1 MMAVAAINANILYPA
16 APRLAKRLPAAA
28 PSGLRRRADG
38 QSRGTSFPLAS
49 SKEMR
54 LSKRVAVSYDAPLVK
69 AAFVS
74 TASLVAKG
82 EAFALGS
89 ISPRSLSGESG
100 LMAIAGAEIEAAGAA
115 QVGQLIQAS
124 AAGKASAQT
133 GAGAHAK
140 GSLKFGMDSLGLPSL
155 EASAGA
161 EAMAGAKASGSAR
174 GRINV
179 LELIEFD
186 VGGSAE
192 AIAGAAAAIFGGLG
206 YKDGRIW
213 INSRAAAAAGAGLSG
228 GADVGVGL
236 GKIPPGVLQTTLRP
250 VLAVPT
256 LAITSVYKGVMSLFG
271 ADTKEVPDI
280 TDLPKVAV
288 DAFKEGAKN
297 LSDGVCEI
305 GKQIGEVGSA
315 IGKFFVDLF

>member
-16 APRLAKRLPAAA
+16 APRLAKRLEAAA
-28 PSGLRRRADG
+28 PSGLRQRALG
-38 QSRGTSFPLAS
+38 QSRGTSFPLTTIAISS

-54 LSKRVAVSYDAPLVK
+54 LSKCVAGSFDTPLVK
-69 AAFVS
+69 AAYVS

-89 ISPRSLSGESG
+89 ISSHSLSGESG
-100 LMAIAGAEIEAAGAA
+100 LMAVAGAEIEAAGAA
-115 QVGQLIQAS
+115 QVGQIVQAA
-124 AAGKASAQT
+124 AAGKASAQA

-161 EAMAGAKASGSAR
+161 EAMAGAKASGSAQ

-206 YKDGRIW
+206 YRDGRVW
-213 INSRAAAAAGAGLSG
+213 INSRATAAAG
-228 GADVGVGL
+228 
-236 GKIPPGVLQTTLRP
+236 
-250 VLAVPT
+250 
-256 LAITSVYKGVMSLFG
+256 
-271 ADTKEVPDI
+271 
-280 TDLPKVAV
+280 
-288 DAFKEGAKN
+288 
-297 LSDGVCEI
+297 
-305 GKQIGEVGSA
+305 
-315 IGKFFVDLF
+315 